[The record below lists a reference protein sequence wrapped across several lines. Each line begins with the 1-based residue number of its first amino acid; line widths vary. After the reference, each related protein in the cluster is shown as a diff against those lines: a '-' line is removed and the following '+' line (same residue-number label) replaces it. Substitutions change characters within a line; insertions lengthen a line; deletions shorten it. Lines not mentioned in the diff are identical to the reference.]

1 MSDPKE
7 DLPTT
12 TEEVLERIHRLQD
25 EICDREE
32 RIAALIDAAKEI
44 RPTVEAEIEDAEERR
59 RLRHLER
66 LMADWDTLVARSRA
80 LTDDDLEL
88 MAALARLFGDLLA
101 FQPDGIA
108 ESWIE
113 NLELYLEHQRAL
125 VS

>member
-1 MSDPKE
+1 MSDPKAVS
-7 DLPTT
+7 LT
-12 TEEVLERIHRLQD
+12 TEEILERIHLLQG

-32 RIAALIDAAKEI
+32 RIAELVDTAREI
-44 RPTVEAEIEDAEERR
+44 RPTLEAEIEDGEERR
-59 RLRHLER
+59 RIRHLER

-88 MAALARLFGDLLA
+88 VAALARLVGDLLA
-101 FQPDGIA
+101 FQPDGLA

-113 NLELYLEHQRAL
+113 NLEFYLEEQRAQ